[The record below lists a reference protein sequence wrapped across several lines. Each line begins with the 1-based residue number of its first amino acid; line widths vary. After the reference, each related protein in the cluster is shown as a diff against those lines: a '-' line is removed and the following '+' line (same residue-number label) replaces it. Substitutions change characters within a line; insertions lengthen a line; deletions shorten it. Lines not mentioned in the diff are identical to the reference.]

1 TIGNDYASG
10 VDASVARKAF
20 QNFAVFKKLFRLRLG
35 FNCAFKFQILFR
47 GGLKRDTDLVR
58 DHPRDAISVAIAQAH
73 DAADVADNAFCLQ
86 LSKGDDLRDAP
97 LAVFLSHVSEDF
109 AAASLTKIDIDVG
122 RRDAIGIEEALKQK
136 PELERIDVS

>member
-1 TIGNDYASG
+1 
-10 VDASVARKAF
+10 
-20 QNFAVFKKLFRLRLG
+20 
-35 FNCAFKFQILFR
+35 FQILFR

-136 PELERIDVS
+136 PELERIDVSNPEHIGNERPGSRPAAWPHWNPLLFREP